1 MEQIALRAWRFRLF
15 PSDPRPDFEATY
27 FINSDGKYSVNSEYF
42 FAEQAQIQ
50 WWKYTMIK
58 GEKKWITF
66 SGGGD
71 SFDIPDEDQDAI
83 ARPFFE
89 EYLKDLMRQVE

>member
-1 MEQIALRAWRFRLF
+1 MEQIAVKAWRFSLF

-27 FINSDGKYSVNSEYF
+27 FINSDGKFSVNSEYF

-50 WWKYTMIK
+50 WWKYTTVK
-58 GEKKWITF
+58 EEKKWITF

-71 SFDIPDEDQDAI
+71 SFDIPDEDQDSI

-89 EYLKDLMRQVE
+89 KYLKESMRQD